1 MTDIPDD
8 DLRARLS
15 RLDPAPAGVP
25 VDPVTSPRAQ
35 ELVERAMSTPV
46 QTPDTPSARRRARPG
61 AAGPGCWSRPRR
73 RSSSPSSAA
82 SSSSGTG
89 PAPTAAGSRATLALE
104 LPPGDVAMSCVQ
116 FDVQFLREMPV
127 ALAGTVTALEP
138 AQVSLDVD
146 RWYKGGS
153 ADRVTIAVPVNNS
166 VALDGVEFLEGERY
180 LVTATDGIVNGCGF
194 SGPATPELERP
205 TTRRSAADPV
215 RSASGGWMR
224 ISVSSGR

>member
-46 QTPDTPSARRRARPG
+46 QIPDTPSAPDELSRRRRPWLLVAAAAAVLVAVVGGFLVLGNRPG
-61 AAGPGCWSRPRR
+61 SDGGGQ
-73 RSSSPSSAA
+73 PS
-82 SSSSGTG
+82 
-89 PAPTAAGSRATLALE
+89 TLALE

-116 FDVQFLREMPV
+116 FDVQILRDMPV

-138 AQVSLDVD
+138 ARVSLDVD

-166 VALDGVEFLEGERY
+166 AALDGVDFREGERY
-180 LVTATDGIVNGCGF
+180 LLTATDGTVNGCGF
-194 SGPATPELERP
+194 SGPASAELE
-205 TTRRSAADPV
+205 SAYAE
-215 RSASGGWMR
+215 AFGG
-224 ISVSSGR
+224 

>member
-46 QTPDTPSARRRARPG
+46 QIPDTPSAPDELSRRRRPWLLVAAAAAVLVAVVGGFLVLGIRPG
-61 AAGPGCWSRPRR
+61 SDGGGQ
-73 RSSSPSSAA
+73 PS
-82 SSSSGTG
+82 
-89 PAPTAAGSRATLALE
+89 TLALE

-116 FDVQFLREMPV
+116 FDVQILRDMPV

-138 AQVSLDVD
+138 EQVSLDVD
-146 RWYKGGS
+146 RWYKGGT

-166 VALDGVEFLEGERY
+166 AALDGVDFREGERY
-180 LVTATDGIVNGCGF
+180 LLTATDGIVNGCGF
-194 SGPATPELERP
+194 SGPASPELE
-205 TTRRSAADPV
+205 SAYAE
-215 RSASGGWMR
+215 AFGG
-224 ISVSSGR
+224 